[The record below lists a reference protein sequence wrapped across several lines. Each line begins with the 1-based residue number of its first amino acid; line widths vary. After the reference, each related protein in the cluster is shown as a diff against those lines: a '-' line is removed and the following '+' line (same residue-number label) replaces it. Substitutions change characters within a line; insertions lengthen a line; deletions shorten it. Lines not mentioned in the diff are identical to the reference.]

1 MKSILTFLLLTAAVA
16 GWSQKSV
23 TYEALLDSTRAQNI
37 NLQQLKLEVERARK
51 QNQPY
56 AGIGN
61 TQVQYQWGEIDGPA
75 QDYQVQVQQ
84 NLGNPLAGIK
94 QFEVQKAAVKNSE
107 LQLELKGAWLQQ
119 QLLRNYAGWYSN
131 SQILQTQL
139 ELKKSFEA
147 AMAVAKKQLQ
157 AGEISKL
164 EVGFAKGRYLQATQ
178 NVTQARQQM
187 LQYQSMLEVLSAM
200 DLSGYQPEKPQLAI
214 TLPQDTAANLYQQ
227 FYNSKMELAR
237 QQKQR
242 SATNFFPSLF
252 VGYTNQQ
259 LDNVP
264 GYQAYTVGAR
274 IPLFDVSTYQ
284 TRQLAQID
292 YQQAEMEKNLQ
303 LLRMKSRLAALR
315 KQQEQILESL
325 KETDM
330 DPRELNGDLR
340 IARKRYELGEIDM
353 LELSQSL
360 DALAA
365 AYISQQKLTQ
375 SLYEVQAEI
384 IYLTAE

>member
-1 MKSILTFLLLTAAVA
+1 MKRILTFLILTAAVA
-16 GWSQKSV
+16 GWSQQSIA
-23 TYEALLDSTRAQNI
+23 YEALLDTAKARNI

-56 AGIGN
+56 TGIGS
-61 TQVQYQWGEIDGPA
+61 TQLQYNWGEIDGPA

-107 LQLELKGAWLQQ
+107 LQLELRGAWLQQ
-119 QLLRNYAGWYSN
+119 QLLSAYAGWYSN
-131 SQILQTQL
+131 WQILQTQL

-147 AMAVAKKQLQ
+147 AMAVAKKQLE

-178 NVTQARQQM
+178 NATQARQQ
-187 LQYQSMLEVLSAM
+187 LLRYQSMLEVLSAM
-200 DLSGYQPEKPQLAI
+200 NLADYKPSEPQLA
-214 TLPQDTAANLYQQ
+214 LEMPKDTAASLYQE
-227 FYNSKMELAR
+227 FYNSQMELAR

-242 SATNFFPSLF
+242 SMTDFFPSLF

-259 LDNVP
+259 LDFVP
-264 GYQAYTVGAR
+264 GYQFYTVGAQ
-274 IPLFDVSTYQ
+274 IPLFNISTYQ
-284 TRQLAQID
+284 NRQLAEID
-292 YQQAEMEKNLQ
+292 YRQAEMEKNLQ
-303 LLRMKSRLAALR
+303 LLRVNSRLKALR
-315 KQQEQILESL
+315 EQRKQILESL
-325 KETDM
+325 KETDI
-330 DPRELNGDLR
+330 DPGELSEDLR

-365 AYISQQKLTQ
+365 AYISQQKLMQ

-384 IYLTAE
+384 LYLTAE